1 MPSNYLHPP
10 KEVAVA
16 LNQTSVF
23 PEIFSSCF
31 DLGLL
36 FSGSVIGIKL
46 PYLSSDEVV
55 GAEDVG
61 IIIVSICNL
70 ELPHFLANQTEGGS
84 L

>member
-1 MPSNYLHPP
+1 MRSNYLHPP
-10 KEVAVA
+10 KEIAAVI
-16 LNQTSVF
+16 NQMSVF
-23 PEIFSSCF
+23 PEIFSTCF
-31 DLGLL
+31 DLDLL

-61 IIIVSICNL
+61 IIIASIYNL
-70 ELPHFLANQTEGGS
+70 ELPHILANQTEGGS